1 MRYDSKFYQAINTS
15 PARFQK
21 FLDTVLIEK
30 YKDTAWKGSFGWDIA
45 PSEGGVFKQLE
56 IVPELAT
63 MADGRAKWSTTSKRD
78 TSGVAEY
85 MGSVFNF
92 GIGMEETGEDI
103 EKINKIAKN
112 WGGDNDVV
120 SQLTMKFDVLLQN
133 MHNRL
138 SNMAFQMES
147 SGTVDISNSYYGV
160 GFKMPAL
167 PIPAANKMKTIS
179 GDWATVASATPIKD
193 MLAAE
198 KQADDVGMPANRVW
212 RLPKS
217 LQSAFLSNAE
227 VKGYI
232 KMFLYPTSTNV
243 VSDMAFTV
251 NDLSTFI
258 SAYGEISPIEWVDS
272 KQKTYTRE
280 GAIADTNP
288 WAVGAAVLRP
298 AGLAGVMKY
307 DEIAEFKV
315 QAGQPNIITASV
327 ENGRVG
333 IIRKFDHLKPLWSTD
348 VLASAAPVLGNW
360 TRYIILDTTATA

>member
-15 PARFQK
+15 PTKFQK
-21 FLDTVLIEK
+21 FLDTITVEK
-30 YKDTAWKGSFGWDIA
+30 YKDTAWKGSFAWDMA

-78 TSGVAEY
+78 TSGVSEY
-85 MGSVFNF
+85 TGSVFNF

-103 EKINKIAKN
+103 EKYNKIAKN
-112 WGGDNDVV
+112 WGGDNDVIT
-120 SQLTMKFDVLLQN
+120 QLTVKFDVLVKN

-147 SGTVDISNSYYGV
+147 SGTVDISNSFYGV

-167 PIPAANKMKTIS
+167 PIPATNKLKTLA
-179 GDWATVASATPIKD
+179 GDWSTVASATPISD
-193 MLAAE
+193 MIAAE
-198 KQADDVGMPANRVW
+198 KHADDIGMPANRVW
-212 RLPKS
+212 RLPKAV
-217 LQSAFLSNAE
+217 QAAFLSNAE

-232 KMFLYPTSTNV
+232 KMFLYPVSQNV

-251 NDLSTFI
+251 KDLDTFI
-258 SAYGEISPIEWVDS
+258 SAYGEISPIEWVDT

-280 GAIADTNP
+280 GSIADTNP
-288 WAVGAAVLRP
+288 WATGAAVLRP

-307 DEIAEFKV
+307 DEITELKI
-315 QAGQPNIITASV
+315 QAGMPQIITASV

-333 IIRKFDHLKPLWSTD
+333 VIRKFDPMKPLWSTD
-348 VLASAAPVLGNW
+348 VLASAAPVLNNW
-360 TRYIILDTTATA
+360 TRYIILDTTQKA